1 MKYGTNRYIT
11 SSRTFKPLQ
20 ENETATF

>member
-11 SSRTFKPLQ
+11 SSRTVKPLQ